1 MKWYITKRLLMII
14 PVLLG
19 VSILAFSLIRL
30 APGDPAIVI
39 AGPHANAKTINAIR
53 EKYGLNKPLP
63 TQYFIWLKGALR
75 GDLGRSVISEEY
87 VTKEIL
93 QRFPCTF
100 ELAVF
105 SMILAV
111 VIGSIAGIISASKR
125 YSALDYT
132 TMGLALI
139 GVSMPVFWLGTM
151 LMMVFGVYLRWLPIG
166 GRIDLTIPFQM
177 ITGYYILDS
186 IITGNFKAFI
196 DVLRHLVL
204 PGFTMATIPMAFIAR
219 VTRSSMLEILSQDFI
234 RTERAKGLSER
245 MVIYKHAVKNA
256 MVPVV
261 TVIGLNFGVA
271 LAGAILTETVFSLPG
286 IGRYVIKAVGA
297 RDYPAVQGSI
307 LFFTFIFVMVNL
319 ITDII
324 CIYISPSH
332 QPPRAYLL
340 FHLHSKIPV
349 LKY

>member
-19 VSILAFSLIRL
+19 ASIIAFFLIRL

-39 AGPHANAKTINAIR
+39 AGRHASAKTISDVR
-53 EKYGLNKPLP
+53 EKYGLNKPLT
-63 TQYFIWLKGALR
+63 TQYFIWLRRALR
-75 GDLGRSVISEEY
+75 GDLGRSIISEEY

-93 QRFPCTF
+93 ARFPNTF

-111 VIGSIAGIISASKR
+111 VIGSIAGIISASKQ

-151 LMMVFGVYLRWLPIG
+151 LMMVFGVNLRWLPIG
-166 GRIDLTIPFQM
+166 GRIDMMIPFQR

-186 IITGNFKAFI
+186 IITGNFKAFVDI
-196 DVLRHLVL
+196 LRHLIL

-219 VTRSSMLEILSQDFI
+219 VTRSSMLEVLRRDFI

-245 MVIYKHAVKNA
+245 AVIYKHAVKNA
-256 MVPVV
+256 MIPVV
-261 TVIGLNFGVA
+261 TVIGLNFGIA
-271 LAGAILTETVFSLPG
+271 LAGAILTETVFSWPG
-286 IGRYVIKAVGA
+286 IGRYVVKAVGM
-297 RDYPAVQGSI
+297 RDYPAVQGCI
-307 LFFTFIFVMVNL
+307 LFFAFLFVVVNF

-324 CIYISPSH
+324 YAYID
-332 QPPRAYLL
+332 PRI
-340 FHLHSKIPV
+340 KI
-349 LKY
+349 